1 MNNFKIN
8 IFKTEN
14 NQVLDNLEINSS
26 IPASG
31 TGTLDLTGGQPF
43 EVINLTFNI
52 VTSDFN
58 FNSLE
63 FDTPTSVASLDP
75 THLTRTG
82 TITLDA
88 SGNASSVYLWDT
100 TDVNASCFI
109 EISARSSIYDVPILN
124 STTINN

>member
-43 EVINLTFNI
+43 EVIDLTFNI
-52 VTSDFN
+52 VYSDVD
-58 FNSLE
+58 FNSLD
-63 FDTPTSVASLDP
+63 FFAPASVPSLDP

-82 TITLDA
+82 TITLDTL
-88 SGNASSVYLWDT
+88 GNASSVYAWDIST
-100 TDVNASCFI
+100 TNSSCLI
-109 EISARSSIYDVPILN
+109 NIAARSSIYDVPVSN